1 MVNQLY
7 YNQLHLKSKLLI
19 IIVCYCTSLPTEPN
33 MKWMHKLIIPR
44 VSYCWRKL
52 ADYLDYPV
60 EKKREIE
67 ERQRGDPY
75 KCCAELMEDWLTSDR
90 GVTPKTWHTLVS
102 VIKEVA
108 ELKSSAKSIEQLL
121 LKEGLLCMKNILF
134 IVSLCITMYV

>member
-1 MVNQLY
+1 MR
-7 YNQLHLKSKLLI
+7 
-19 IIVCYCTSLPTEPN
+19 
-33 MKWMHKLIIPR
+33 WMHKLIIPE
-44 VSYCWRKL
+44 VCYCWKTV

-60 EKKREIE
+60 AKKKEIE

-90 GVTPKTWHTLVS
+90 GVKPKTWHILVS

-108 ELKSSAKSIEQLL
+108 ELKSSAKSIEQHL

-134 IVSLCITMYV
+134 IVSLCIAMYV